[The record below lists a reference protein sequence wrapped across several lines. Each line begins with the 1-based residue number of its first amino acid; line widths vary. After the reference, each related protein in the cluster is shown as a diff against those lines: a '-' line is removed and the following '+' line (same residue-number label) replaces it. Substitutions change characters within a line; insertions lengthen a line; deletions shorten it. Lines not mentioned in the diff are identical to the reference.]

1 MRIVRPL
8 IAGLFFMSLS
18 ALAQEGGQERGEC
31 PRRPPP
37 EALAA
42 CEGKSAGTSCQFSHE
57 GRDVSGTCFTPA
69 SDRPLACRP
78 EGGPPGPPQD
88 R

>member
-1 MRIVRPL
+1 MKQLCLSLAVFTSLTHAQTPG
-8 IAGLFFMSLS
+8 AG
-18 ALAQEGGQERGEC
+18 

-42 CEGKSAGTSCQFSHE
+42 CEGKAADAACSFTHD
-57 GRDVSGTCFTPA
+57 GRTMNGTCFTPA
-69 SDRPLACRP
+69 GDKPLACRP
-78 EGGPPGPPQD
+78 AGPPPQG

>member
-1 MRIVRPL
+1 MPRFSHVVFSL
-8 IAGLFFMSLS
+8 LVTFAG
-18 ALAQEGGQERGEC
+18 AAPAQPAEPRGG

-42 CEGKSAGTSCQFSHE
+42 CEGKSAGTACSFTHD
-57 GRDVSGTCFTPA
+57 GRALAGTCFTPA

-78 EGGPPGPPQD
+78 AGAPPHGPNEG
-88 R
+88 